1 MKAYCC
7 TTCSG
12 TLLHRLAG
20 REAKEWA
27 GEEDLAA
34 GQLDVTDLK
43 KRLAGDLRQ
52 PGALTRMRG
61 PNSGGTYL

>member
-1 MKAYCC
+1 
-7 TTCSG
+7 
-12 TLLHRLAG
+12 LLHRLAG

-43 KRLAGDLRQ
+43 KRRLATFGNLAR
-52 PGALTRMRG
+52 
-61 PNSGGTYL
+61 

>member
-1 MKAYCC
+1 
-7 TTCSG
+7 
-12 TLLHRLAG
+12 LLHRLAG